1 MSSNNNMLTDLL
13 NHNQKNKML
22 IDQIIKHK
30 INSKAASEYF
40 TLNNSGQFL
49 MEGLQKGSQNQYIS
63 IHEKENNLPL
73 QEQKTEN
80 LQPNF
85 QQVFQATSQQE
96 QKQNIKQIQNKI
108 QQKMSEQMPKKDS
121 KTTNNKINRDNFT
134 RVNEMDPSMEENQLV
149 NTFNTECPL
158 SSERFIQNSCS
169 SHNYQKIFIPV
180 ILENKFCN
188 QQVKA
193 GSYIVDLY
201 KIESLEIQNDIFS
214 VYTGI
219 SLNQESKNEQV
230 TIKIYE
236 PSFNLGLKEITNYL
250 HLYEFNLSFHQS
262 GICKMRDF
270 FYYRNKLFVVT
281 DYVGKNILNINKR
294 YLSLNSIKTIM
305 QKAFKIVENLYN
317 LSIIHLNLTPQTIN
331 YYFTKQTINICI
343 SDFEHSQQIETSYT
357 CNFDNFEYG
366 DLRYQAPE
374 IILGIEYTTKSDV
387 WSLGCIM
394 YELLTGETLFK
405 TQDKKEII
413 FIIKKVF
420 ENEDDEDGGYLNN
433 DGSILNNK
441 YIESFQTSVFM
452 DQNNI
457 SRDMQLSSSSNTA
470 TKKIHELNEKI
481 LEIKQN
487 FNLLRE
493 SSLLF
498 DFLKYLLSPNPEQ
511 RPSIKEALQ
520 HVWIQDK

>member
-1 MSSNNNMLTDLL
+1 MISDLL
-13 NHNQKNKML
+13 NHNQKNKIL

-30 INSKAASEYF
+30 INSKVASEYF

-49 MEGLQKGSQNQYIS
+49 MEGLQKSTQNQQS
-63 IHEKENNLPL
+63 NNEKENTLPL
-73 QEQKTEN
+73 QQQKIDN
-80 LQPNF
+80 
-85 QQVFQATSQQE
+85 QQKSYQQLFQASSQQE
-96 QKQNIKQIQNKI
+96 QRQSFKQSQNKI
-108 QQKMSEQMPKKDS
+108 PLKASEQLPKKEQKITNFKGNRENFS
-121 KTTNNKINRDNFT
+121 K
-134 RVNEMDPSMEENQLV
+134 VNEMDPSMEENQLV

-180 ILENKFCN
+180 ILENKFN
-188 QQVKA
+188 SSQVKA

-281 DYVGKNILNINKR
+281 DYIGKNILNINKR
-294 YLSLNSIKTIM
+294 FLSLNSIKTIM

-420 ENEDDEDGGYLNN
+420 ENEDDEDGCLNN

-452 DQNNI
+452 DQNNL
-457 SRDMQLSSSSNTA
+457 SRDMQLSSSNHSA

-493 SSLLF
+493 SSLLY
-498 DFLKYLLSPNPEQ
+498 DFLRYLLSPNPEQ
-511 RPSIKEALQ
+511 RPSLEEALQ

>member
-1 MSSNNNMLTDLL
+1 MSSNMLMDLL
-13 NHNQKNKML
+13 NHNQKHKIL

-30 INSKAASEYF
+30 INSKVANEYF

-49 MEGLQKGSQNQYIS
+49 MEGLS
-63 IHEKENNLPL
+63 INSHEKENTPL
-73 QEQKTEN
+73 QKQKTVN
-80 LQPNF
+80 LQQNF
-85 QQVFQATSQQE
+85 QQVFQAPSHQE
-96 QKQNIKQIQNKI
+96 QKQSYKQNQNKI
-108 QQKMSEQMPKKDS
+108 SLKMSEQQPKQES
-121 KTTNNKINRDNFT
+121 KITNFKKENFSKINQ
-134 RVNEMDPSMEENQLV
+134 MDPSMEENQLV

-169 SHNYQKIFIPV
+169 SQYQKIFIPV
-180 ILENKFCN
+180 ILENKFN
-188 QQVKA
+188 SSQVKA

-236 PSFNLGLKEITNYL
+236 PSFNLGLKEVTNYL

-281 DYVGKNILNINKR
+281 DYIGKNILNINKR
-294 YLSLNSIKTIM
+294 FLSLNSIKTIM
-305 QKAFKIVENLYN
+305 QKAFKIVENLFN

-343 SDFEHSQQIETSYT
+343 SDFEHSQQIENSFT

-394 YELLTGETLFK
+394 YELLTGEILFK

-420 ENEDDEDGGYLNN
+420 ESEDHEDVGCLNN

-457 SRDMQLSSSSNTA
+457 SRDMQLSSVTA

-498 DFLKYLLSPNPEQ
+498 DFLRYLLSPNPEQ
-511 RPSIKEALQ
+511 RPSIEEALQ
-520 HVWIQDK
+520 HIWIQDK